1 MECWLLPFEEYDLD
15 HVIALLPVALRSRV
29 RRLTLASLMGSGT
42 WVSISEIGRESGL
55 SPSQVVGAI
64 RGSKGQYDP
73 ELSLMR
79 LRLVSE
85 TISKIPGRRQQKT
98 YMFNGK
104 NQILLD
110 HIERVLARYRKS
122 GER

>member
-1 MECWLLPFEEYDLD
+1 MPFEEYDLD